1 MRNLDEQL
9 REIHTRSEKLKK
21 TRRDRRVLALGGLLS
36 CACLALIVAVSLSLP
51 SFSNAA
57 AAQNSRYG
65 SLILAA
71 PYLGYVIIGILAF
84 LLGICVTLLCVHLA
98 RRGREAEDL

>member
-21 TRRDRRVLALGGLLS
+21 ARRDRRALALGGSLS
-36 CACLALIVAVSLSLP
+36 CTCLVLIVIVSLSLP
-51 SFSNAA
+51 SFSDAA

-65 SLILAA
+65 SLILSA
-71 PYLGYVIIGILAF
+71 PYLGYVIIGVLAF